1 MREKLDIGQTLRRVF
16 QFYGQQ
22 FGLLVPAALIVF
34 LPVAIINGAIGQG
47 GRITAGAILLTL
59 VSAAVSFVGGFWY
72 QGMVVEAVRDMID
85 GVRDYSLGQLVRSVT
100 PVLGALIVAG
110 ILGGIGIAVGF
121 LLLFVPGLVLL
132 TWWALLA
139 PVIVVERAG
148 VGAAFGRSRAL
159 VRGNGWQVFGV
170 IVLLAILQTVVSAF
184 FGALVSGY
192 SESPFAAALAGL
204 VGSAL
209 VAPLTAL
216 AASTMYFELRRMRAE
231 SDPVEPRTD
240 LSGPADLSG
249 PG

>member
-1 MREKLDIGQTLRRVF
+1 
-16 QFYGQQ
+16 
-22 FGLLVPAALIVF
+22 
-34 LPVAIINGAIGQG
+34 
-47 GRITAGAILLTL
+47 
-59 VSAAVSFVGGFWY
+59 
-72 QGMVVEAVRDMID
+72 
-85 GVRDYSLGQLVRSVT
+85 
-100 PVLGALIVAG
+100 
-110 ILGGIGIAVGF
+110 
-121 LLLFVPGLVLL
+121 VPGLVLL

-184 FGALVSGY
+184 FGALVSGS